1 MVSYDNTI
9 FTEWKDYFFNDYII
23 ESCNNNIFE
32 RKENELDNYDYTV
45 KINQGEF
52 FSFSKDQN
60 DNNKSSGQQ
69 TINSQNNEN
78 FEIKYLTPFQSDEN
92 AVQNEEDNLLN
103 LNNIV
108 SPRTEDIQKNGK
120 ESNSEK
126 EEINNSDINIKNQN
140 SSDFH
145 DKNEFRMKKMLDT
158 DSTEKI
164 YNNQDTTNFFNS
176 TLKRNSK
183 IGINTSNDIGNTK
196 ENRDIFTEN
205 KNRKEN
211 ENESKSDNKN
221 SDENHNKLLIE
232 KNIKKTI
239 ENNDKLEIN
248 EFNEEDLDR
257 NADMRLKELQ
267 YKLQTLKFQNDIV
280 LDENAKLL
288 EILHLYKVIQSIE
301 SNEKN
306 RKIEH
311 NIKEDYNIKDE
322 KNFKVDE
329 QFQRAIKYNIN
340 PQKSELY
347 QVNQTNLLNSDI
359 NSKNKY
365 SNTYKGGKNSKK
377 SNLVSEISNK
387 PKFKQF
393 IDKSNLNLVNKKTY
407 KQLHSNN
414 ENPLYS
420 KMNYCLSNSKL
431 NEINSYSNNVSSELR
446 ETINN
451 KTTNSLWIDENNKV
465 YLPKNFQ
472 SSEIYNNID
481 SNKFNTTSK
490 NSVYQNSNNNNNN
503 ILAMSISNTVNTTKN
518 NAFIED
524 LKKLEMLQKSEE
536 ISDRKNS
543 RENGIYNTGDMTN
556 KKINLINIV
565 DHDAKNNNNYEIKN
579 DDDFYKNYESIMNY
593 FNKYKEANA
602 KVIENLIMLEE
613 NNENIQTLSKNK
625 RKKSIQNLEEFY
637 KKNIEPKQIGAS
649 KDNTRYNMINS
660 KSFSERFNISDL
672 SQINTTNIKLIPFH
686 LIEKKKLLV
695 NMMNYLYGKNLFQ
708 LKKTFS

>member
-1 MVSYDNTI
+1 MAAYDNPT

-32 RKENELDNYDYTV
+32 RKENDLDNYDYTV

-60 DNNKSSGQQ
+60 DNNKSSRQQ

-92 AVQNEEDNLLN
+92 AVPNEEDNLLN
-103 LNNIV
+103 LNHIDSNI
-108 SPRTEDIQKNGK
+108 REDIQKRGK
-120 ESNSEK
+120 ESHVEK
-126 EEINNSDINIKNQN
+126 EEINKSEINLQN
-140 SSDFH
+140 ENFT
-145 DKNEFRMKKMLDT
+145 DKNEFRMKKMLDIEP
-158 DSTEKI
+158 TEKVN
-164 YNNQDTTNFFNS
+164 NNQDTTNFFNS
-176 TLKRNSK
+176 TLKRNLK
-183 IGINTSNDIGNTK
+183 IGVNTSNDFGNKK
-196 ENRDIFTEN
+196 ENRDNLTEN
-205 KNRKEN
+205 KNLKEK
-211 ENESKSDNKN
+211 EIKSDHDNN
-221 SDENHNKLLIE
+221 NLDENHKHFTEQNNKFIIE
-232 KNIKKTI
+232 K
-239 ENNDKLEIN
+239 NDKLEIN

-267 YKLQTLKFQNDIV
+267 YKLHTLKFQNDIV

-311 NIKEDYNIKDE
+311 HIKEEYNIKDE

-329 QFQRAIKYNIN
+329 QFQKAIKHSIN
-340 PQKSELY
+340 PQKNELY
-347 QVNQTNLLNSDI
+347 QINQSNMVNSDI
-359 NSKNKY
+359 TLKNKY
-365 SNTYKGGKNSKK
+365 SNSYKGAKNVKK
-377 SNLVSEISNK
+377 NNIVPETSLK

-393 IDKSNLNLVNKKTY
+393 IDKSNLNLLNKKTY
-407 KQLHSNN
+407 KQLYSNS
-414 ENPLYS
+414 ENPVYS
-420 KMNYCLSNSKL
+420 KMNYSHSNSKL
-431 NEINSYSNNVSSELR
+431 NEINSNPNYISSELR
-446 ETINN
+446 ETIHN
-451 KTTNSLWIDENNKV
+451 KTNNSVWIDENNKV
-465 YLPKNFQ
+465 YVPKNFQ
-472 SSEIYNNID
+472 SSDMYNNSE
-481 SNKFNTTSK
+481 SNKFNITSK
-490 NSVYQNSNNNNNN
+490 NSVYQTGNNN
-503 ILAMSISNTVNTTKN
+503 LAMSISNTVNPNKN

-524 LKKLEMLQKSEE
+524 LKKLEMIQKSEE
-536 ISDRKNS
+536 TLDRKNS
-543 RENGIYNTGDMTN
+543 RDNFIYNTGENTH

-565 DHDAKNNNNYEIKN
+565 DNDVKNNNNYEIKN

-637 KKNIEPKQIGAS
+637 KKNIEPKQTGTS

-660 KSFSERFNISDL
+660 KSFSERFNFSDL